1 VWTDRQTYNALG
13 QCAAGMLGFVVADL
27 LADKPNA
34 ISTIVPPAPWAIW
47 IISLALCVIG
57 SVRLLILRNR
67 YRRDVTRR

>member
-13 QCAAGMLGFVVADL
+13 QCAAGILGFVLADL

-34 ISTIVPPAPWAIW
+34 ISTVVPGAPWVLWFA
-47 IISLALCVIG
+47 SLALCIIG

-67 YRRDVTRR
+67 YRRDATRR